1 MIANEFLLITN
12 ENGLPKEAARIG
24 LNQSRVVQNA

>member
-12 ENGLPKEAARIG
+12 ENGLQMEPARIG
-24 LNQSRVVQNA
+24 LTGVVQNA